1 MAKRASRSAKKQ
13 RRGGRDAK
21 TFARRGPTREPYDV
35 VLIVCEGSKTEP
47 NYLAGLRTAY
57 SLSNANIKILH
68 GGATDPK
75 SIVEFALA
83 EMGREGY
90 DRAFCVFDRDG
101 HQTFDEALGIISGSA
116 EGRANRLV
124 AITSWPC
131 FEIWLLLHFTYS
143 AAPYTATG
151 SRSAG
156 DRVLAEVLKHL
167 ADYQKGQKGL
177 FEALAPRLDDAMTN
191 ASRLETQNKITGTNN
206 PHTRMHHLIKYLTT
220 LKKK

>member
-1 MAKRASRSAKKQ
+1 MAKRASRIAKRQ
-13 RRGGRDAK
+13 RRGGRSAK
-21 TFARRGPTREPYDV
+21 TFARRGPIREPYDF

-47 NYLAGLRTAY
+47 NYFAGLRTAY
-57 SLSNANIKILH
+57 SLSNANIEILH

-75 SIVEFALA
+75 SIVGFALA
-83 EMGREGY
+83 KMGQEGY

-101 HQTFDEALGIISGSA
+101 HQTFDEALGIVSSSA
-116 EGRANRLV
+116 EGKANRLA

-151 SRSAG
+151 GRSAG
-156 DRVLAEVLKHL
+156 DKVLAEVLKHITN
-167 ADYQKGQKGL
+167 YQKGQKGL
-177 FEALAPRLDDAMTN
+177 FEALAPRLGN
-191 ASRLETQNKITGTNN
+191 AIMNALRLEKQNKTTGTDN

-220 LKKK
+220 LKSK